1 MDRVHAILIDGPITQ
16 LEPALPPGAAC
27 GAVNI
32 FLGIVRNDE
41 HGIPISGLEYTT
53 YDPMAQR
60 VLVSLAEQAIEKFGV
75 MHVHVEHSRGLVP
88 VGACSLRL
96 TIAGAH
102 RQETLDATAWYI
114 DTMKRDAPIWKRPIP
129 AKSPPQLVGEER

>member
-1 MDRVHAILIDGPITQ
+1 MDRAHAILNDGPITQ
-16 LEPALPPGAAC
+16 LEPALPAGAVC

-96 TIAGAH
+96 TVSGAH

-114 DTMKRDAPIWKRPIP
+114 DSMKRDAPIWKRPIP
-129 AKSPPQLVGEER
+129 AISPSQLVGEER